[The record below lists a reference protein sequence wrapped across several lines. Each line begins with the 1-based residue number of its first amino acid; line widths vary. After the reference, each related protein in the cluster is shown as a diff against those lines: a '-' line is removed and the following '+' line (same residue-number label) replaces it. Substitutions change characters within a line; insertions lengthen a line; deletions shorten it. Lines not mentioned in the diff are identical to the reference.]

1 MLRRLGAIGAA
12 LAVLL
17 LGLAPASQ
25 ASVSV
30 TVPANSNLGSA
41 STGTATL
48 TAQLGSVTASGGG
61 ILGVQVTASVSCSDF
76 KTGSGTAAETISK
89 TDVYYWSGPATGF
102 SGLVGG
108 GTPGQPTS
116 ADQVSCATSHQAF
129 WAGAPLG
136 LLTSS
141 VTWNPTIVIHL
152 PASAVQGTYTGTV
165 THTVV

>member
-25 ASVSV
+25 ASVSIA
-30 TVPANSNLGSA
+30 VPANANLGSA
-41 STGTATL
+41 SIGATL
-48 TAQLGSVTASGGG
+48 TAQLGSVTASGSGL
-61 ILGVQVTASVSCSDF
+61 LGVDVTASVACSDF

-89 TDVYYWSGPATGF
+89 TNVFYWSGPATAT
-102 SGLVGG
+102 GLLSSV
-108 GTPGQPTS
+108 TPGQPTS
-116 ADQVSCATSHQAF
+116 ANQVSCATSHQAF
-129 WAGAPLG
+129 WAGAPLT
-136 LLTSS
+136 LLSAS
-141 VTWNPTIVIHL
+141 VTWDPTIVIHI

>member
-25 ASVSV
+25 ASVSIA
-30 TVPANSNLGSA
+30 VPANANLGSA
-41 STGTATL
+41 SIGATL
-48 TAQLGSVTASGGG
+48 TAQLGSVTASGSG
-61 ILGVQVTASVSCSDF
+61 ILGVDVTASVACSDF

-89 TDVYYWSGPATGF
+89 TNVFYWSGPATAT
-102 SGLVGG
+102 GLLSSV
-108 GTPGQPTS
+108 TPGQPTS
-116 ADQVSCATSHQAF
+116 ANQVSCATSHQAF
-129 WAGAPLG
+129 WAGAPLT
-136 LLTSS
+136 LLSAS
-141 VTWNPTIVIHL
+141 VTWDPTIVIHI

>member
-30 TVPANSNLGSA
+30 VVPANANLGSA
-41 STGTATL
+41 TTGTATL
-48 TAQLGSVTASGGG
+48 TAQLGLVTAAGAGL
-61 ILGVQVTASVSCSDF
+61 LGVQVTASVACSDF

-89 TDVYYWSGPATGF
+89 TDVFYWSGPATAT
-102 SGLVGG
+102 GLLSSV
-108 GTPGQPTS
+108 TPGKPTS

-136 LLTSS
+136 RLASS
-141 VTWNPTIVIHL
+141 ATWTPTIVVHL
-152 PASAVQGTYTGTV
+152 PTSAVQGTYTGTV